1 MSKPS
6 FYDKLTDEEKKEY
19 ENSIK
24 KASNTS
30 KESYVEKNI
39 DTWVKFFAGH
49 KSITDFKRESKKADS
64 PYQYFFT
71 RQKKTC
77 FQYKSFVADLLEAIA
92 LQDGLNAQRKSMM
105 KYELIKFLRG
115 GQKFSRAGDRSGA
128 GVEVNKEVEELNA
141 VGRAKEAEKKAKRIA
156 NNLNKSAYV
165 KELNAVTKAK
175 DEPVIT
181 TRPSFEQMT
190 PQRTADGK
198 KVICPFEAN
207 DPQSDKWLDEHPHI
221 DAELVVFKDEA

>member
-19 ENSIK
+19 DNSIK

-39 DTWVKFFAGH
+39 DSWVKFLAGH
-49 KSITDFKRESKKADS
+49 RNITDFKRESKKADS

-71 RQKKTC
+71 RNGKTC

-105 KYELIKFLRG
+105 KYELVKFLRG
-115 GQKFSRAGDRSGA
+115 GQKFSRAGDKAETETDDVS
-128 GVEVNKEVEELNA
+128 EELNDVARRKEKEKQAIRNAKNLQKA
-141 VGRAKEAEKKAKRIA
+141 V
-156 NNLNKSAYV
+156 V
-165 KELNAVTKAK
+165 QKELNALAK
-175 DEPVIT
+175 QASEPIAT
-181 TRPSFEQMT
+181 TRPSFEKMAEEAEQARKEKEDADVCPYADGT
-190 PQRTADGK
+190 PQ
-198 KVICPFEAN
+198 AN
-207 DPQSDKWLDEHPHI
+207 RWHLNRD
-221 DAELVVFKDEA
+221 